1 MPHIV
6 GERVRLREYR
16 PEDLVPIRGWV
27 NDAEIVSNLSDIF
40 LYPHTLESTQE
51 FLIAMMDQKPDCRS
65 FVIAE
70 AATELYLG
78 QIGLDAI
85 DWKNRVGRIGIVIG
99 SPDNFGRGYGTEAM
113 KLLSAYAF
121 SELNLNRLELEV
133 YDFNARAIRSY
144 LKCGFREEGRLRQ
157 KLYRHGRYADVVQMG
172 LLREEWERGQE
183 QERVQEREEG
193 RNGDL
198 PLA

>member
-16 PEDLVPIRGWV
+16 PEDLVPIRRWV
-27 NDAEIVSNLSDIF
+27 NDESIVSFLSDIF
-40 LYPHTLESTQE
+40 LYPHTLESTEE
-51 FLIAMMDQKPDCRS
+51 FLDAMMDQKADSRS

-99 SPDNFGRGYGTEAM
+99 SPDNCGRGFGTEAM
-113 KLLSAYAF
+113 RLLAAYSF
-121 SELNLNRLELEV
+121 LELNLNRLELEV
-133 YDFNARAIRSY
+133 YDFNERAIRSY

-157 KLYRHGRYADVVQMG
+157 KLYRHGRYADVLQMG
-172 LLREEWERGQE
+172 LLKEEWE
-183 QERVQEREEG
+183 QERSRLDTE
-193 RNGDL
+193 NDSSH
-198 PLA
+198 